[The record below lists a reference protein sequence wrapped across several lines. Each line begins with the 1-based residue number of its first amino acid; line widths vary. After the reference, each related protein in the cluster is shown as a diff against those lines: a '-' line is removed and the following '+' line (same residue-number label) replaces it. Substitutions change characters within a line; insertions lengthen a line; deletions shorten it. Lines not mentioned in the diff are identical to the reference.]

1 MLVLQVGYKGKG
13 LVACACTYQ
22 CHEEEAKRRNFYFNL
37 AGTSFQ
43 YGAVFENQTK
53 SDITIGGEVL
63 VEERHRREEVERC
76 WWGRDIGERRQH
88 GTELRFYPIVYRQK
102 R

>member
-43 YGAVFENQTK
+43 YGAVFENQ
-53 SDITIGGEVL
+53 
-63 VEERHRREEVERC
+63 EERHRREEAARHRTSYLSN
-76 WWGRDIGERRQH
+76 GI
-88 GTELRFYPIVYRQK
+88 
-102 R
+102 

>member
-1 MLVLQVGYKGKG
+1 MRVHTNVMRK
-13 LVACACTYQ
+13 
-22 CHEEEAKRRNFYFNL
+22 KRREENVYFSV
-37 AGTSFQ
+37 AGTSFREYE
-43 YGAVFENQTK
+43 YGADFENQTK

-88 GTELRFYPIVYRQK
+88 GTGLRIYPMVYRQK